1 MDQKKISEE
10 KIFSADI
17 SLNENF
23 TKFLPKTI
31 PFEKPL
37 SIAPPATLREAM
49 LSPWWPFYKK
59 AIQAEYD
66 GLLESKTFE
75 KMLLKDV
82 PKGKNILRGK
92 WILDDKRGEDGT
104 ILKYKARFVAMG
116 NTQKYGIDYEET
128 FAGVMVSKSFRIM
141 LSILNEDPENEMEH
155 WDVKMA
161 FTQAPLE
168 DEIFMYEPEGFET
181 EGTERNVCRLKKSL
195 YGLKQSAR
203 NWQLLL
209 KTYFHQNNISPT
221 HADPCVFSV
230 KKENGFCMCSTHVD
244 DIFVLFN
251 KAGKQFRDSLFESI
265 LAEIPIENLGPVSWA
280 LKTAILRD
288 RKNGILKISQEQ
300 YCKDYLSKAG
310 PRKYP
315 SLKSPATNPN
325 FPEASAPDDNLD
337 RLDET
342 LKKEFQSDIGAFW
355 WLAQISRPDIYYAVH
370 RCSKLVNK
378 PNKRL
383 GQRIQKIKDYL
394 SLTPSV
400 GIVFQKQENS
410 PTLSGYVDAA
420 FASEDGA
427 QSRVGYF
434 FLFKGNLVSWA
445 SENPSRVMTSS
456 TEVECRGLVT
466 VGKENLWHLQL
477 QKELGL
483 YKVQEPTTIYEDNT
497 ASIHLASDLSTPHKR
512 SKHFGIEWSF
522 FKESVEKGEIRP
534 VYVSTDQ
541 QPADMLT
548 KALISHKFIDFR
560 EMVMGNQDLQDHFD
574 QIKCVSHWVQ
584 ITQDLQVPVE
594 YKSQGL
600 PNSVKKKAQGKEKNP
615 QANRN

>member
-1 MDQKKISEE
+1 MKKLSQE
-10 KIFSADI
+10 KFFPADVDNNQNQDVDFEK
-17 SLNENF
+17 L
-23 TKFLPKTI
+23 LPKNI
-31 PFEKPL
+31 SFDKPL
-37 SIAPPATLREAM
+37 SIAPPTTLREAK
-49 LSPWWPFYKK
+49 LSPWWPLYKI

-66 GLLESKTFE
+66 GFLASNTFE
-75 KMLLKDV
+75 KVLLKNV
-82 PKGKNILRGK
+82 PKAKNILRGK
-92 WILDDKRGEDGT
+92 WILSDKRGEDGK

-116 NTQKYGIDYEET
+116 NTQKYLIDYDET

-141 LSILNEDPENEMEH
+141 LAILNEDPENEMEH

-181 EGTERNVCRLKKSL
+181 ENKEKEVCLLKKSL

-209 KTYFHQNNISPT
+209 KSYFLQNGISPT
-221 HADPCVFSV
+221 HADPCVYWV
-230 KKENGFCMCSTHVD
+230 KKENAFCVCSTHVD
-244 DIFVLFN
+244 DIFVLF
-251 KAGKQFRDSLFESI
+251 KKGGKQFRDSLFESI
-265 LAEIPIENLGPVSWA
+265 LKKIPIENLGSVSWA
-280 LKTAILRD
+280 LKTSILRD
-288 RKNGILKISQEQ
+288 REKGILKISQEQ
-300 YCKDYLSKAG
+300 YCREFLSKAG
-310 PRKYP
+310 PRKFP
-315 SLKSPATNPN
+315 LLKSPASNPN
-325 FPEASAPDDNLD
+325 FPDAYAPDDALD
-337 RLDET
+337 RVNET

-355 WLAQISRPDIYYAVH
+355 WLAQISRPDIFYAVH

-378 PNKRL
+378 PNQRL

-400 GIVFQKQENS
+400 GIVYQKQFDS

-420 FASEDGA
+420 FGSEDES

-434 FLFKGNLVSWA
+434 FFFKGNLVSWA

-466 VGKENLWHLQL
+466 VGKENMWHIQL

-483 YKVQEPTTIYEDNT
+483 FNVSGPTTIYEDNT
-497 ASIHLASDLSTPHKR
+497 ASIHMASDLSTPHKR

-522 FKESVEKGEIRP
+522 FKESVEKGEIIP
-534 VYVSTDQ
+534 VYVSTDE

-548 KALISHKFIDFR
+548 KSLTSQKYTVFR
-560 EMVMGNQDLQDHFD
+560 DMVMGGRDLQQHFD
-574 QIKCVSHWVQ
+574 KSNVMTLYVEILDDYKIKVPSKIDVSFDTNVQ
-584 ITQDLQVPVE
+584 
-594 YKSQGL
+594 
-600 PNSVKKKAQGKEKNP
+600 
-615 QANRN
+615 